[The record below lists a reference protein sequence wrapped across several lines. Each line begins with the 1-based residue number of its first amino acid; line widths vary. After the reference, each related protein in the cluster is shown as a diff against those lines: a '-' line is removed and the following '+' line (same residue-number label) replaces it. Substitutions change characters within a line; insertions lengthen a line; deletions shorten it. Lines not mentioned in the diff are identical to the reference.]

1 MPILVSS
8 KKIVTTSNYHCLVWH
23 VNTRWNTS
31 RVSPLMPPE
40 KRWGVLATAA
50 KRCRHASA
58 IWHLRDFFFPPG
70 FGGRTHFTQWRCLTC
85 GCITFQIPRSFFF
98 STVVSCTTRMLCLQG
113 TQQGMLEG
121 DFALCISLYHGYE
134 LLMQMGLRSLFFYI
148 QGIMDGSRGLLNF
161 STSKLQNVP
170 YQGRCHFLATC
181 CLTSPSFCFRNVPG
195 QEWAAEDSRLYGPLS
210 WDGGKFQEAP
220 WYLPFF
226 FFFFSKHV
234 IHLSIQ
240 SSRHPSIF

>member
-1 MPILVSS
+1 MKVFDLWLHYIPNSS
-8 KKIVTTSNYHCLVWH
+8 Q
-23 VNTRWNTS
+23 
-31 RVSPLMPPE
+31 
-40 KRWGVLATAA
+40 
-50 KRCRHASA
+50 
-58 IWHLRDFFFPPG
+58 FFFP
-70 FGGRTHFTQWRCLTC
+70 
-85 GCITFQIPRSFFF
+85 
-98 STVVSCTTRMLCLQG
+98 TVVSCTTRMLCLQG

-226 FFFFSKHV
+226 FFFLKHV